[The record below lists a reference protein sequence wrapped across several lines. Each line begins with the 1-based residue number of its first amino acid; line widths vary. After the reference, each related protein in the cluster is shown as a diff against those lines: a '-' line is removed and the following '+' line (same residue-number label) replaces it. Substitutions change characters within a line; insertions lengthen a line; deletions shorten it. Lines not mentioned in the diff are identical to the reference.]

1 MEFKNID
8 KNNLSQKLI
17 EQLLDV
23 WESSVKSTH
32 LFLSEKEI
40 EKIKEYVPQAL
51 QNVDILI
58 LAINEDNTPVA
69 FMGGEKHELEML
81 FVRAEERGK
90 GIGKALIQ
98 IGIKDYLINKVCVNE
113 QNPMAKKFYENN
125 GFHVYKKTEL
135 DEQGNPYLLLFMKR
149 TP

>member
-8 KNNLSQKLI
+8 KNNRSQKLI

-23 WESSVKSTH
+23 WKNSVKSTH

-69 FMGGEKHELEML
+69 FMGIEKHKLEML
-81 FVRAEERGK
+81 FVKAEERGN
-90 GIGKALIQ
+90 GIGRALIQ
-98 IGIKDYLINKVCVNE
+98 VAIKDYLINEVCVNE
-113 QNPMAKKFYENN
+113 QNPMAEKFYENN
-125 GFHVYKKTEL
+125 GFHVYKRSKL
-135 DEQGNPYLLLFMKR
+135 DEQGNPYPLLFMKI
-149 TP
+149 

>member
-8 KNNLSQKLI
+8 KNNRSQNLI

-51 QNVDILI
+51 QNVDILV
-58 LAINEDNTPVA
+58 LAIREDNTPVA
-69 FMGGEKHELEML
+69 FMGIEKHKLEML
-81 FVRAEERGK
+81 FVKAEERGK
-90 GIGKALIQ
+90 GIGKTLMQ
-98 IGIKDYLINKVCVNE
+98 IGIKDYLINKVSVNE
-113 QNPMAKKFYENN
+113 QNPIAKKFYENN
-125 GFHVYKKTEL
+125 GFHVYKRTEL
-135 DEQGNPYLLLFMKR
+135 DEQGNPYPLLFMKI
-149 TP
+149 